1 MTTSSSIDF
10 RFDERQNLA
19 MRIEP
24 NDQGVHVEAG
34 GRSADLSWAWL
45 FDHADDPASVDP
57 STRQRIRMTFGV
69 DAPPLRGVR
78 VTAGRVECFWAD
90 GLETTVSRNALAAAL
105 DAHRIPEVDGV
116 PAGLGLGD
124 DVSLWS
130 TPDEIELGEF
140 HLDELRA
147 DPDRAADVVDALW
160 RWGVV
165 TFDGVAPGE
174 DGTREV
180 ASLIGPVRRTFFGDV
195 WELAADVT
203 DHADS
208 AYGTEELGQ
217 HTDGTY
223 LHDAP
228 GLQLFVC
235 QERAGTGGESTLI
248 DAFALA
254 AGLAAEHPEAAALLA
269 AVPVPGHYVEP
280 GVDVSTARPPLRLD
294 HRGRLVQVSYNN
306 YDRSPFHL
314 GELDA
319 SFRRAYAELARAAD
333 DPARRLH
340 LEWRP
345 GRAMLIDNWRVMH
358 GRTGFTGSRRFLGAY
373 LDHSDLESRHRVLC
387 RS

>member
-1 MTTSSSIDF
+1 
-10 RFDERQNLA
+10 

-24 NDQGVHVEAG
+24 NDQGVHIEAG

-45 FDHADDPASVDP
+45 FDHADDPTSVDP
-57 STRQRIRMTFGV
+57 ETRQRIRMTFGV
-69 DAPPLRGVR
+69 DSPPLRGVR
-78 VTAGRVECFWAD
+78 VTAGQVECMWAD
-90 GLETTVSRNALAAAL
+90 GLQTTVSRAALAAAL
-105 DAHRIPEVDGV
+105 EAHRIPAIDPL
-116 PAGLGLGD
+116 PADLGLAD

-130 TPDEIELGEF
+130 DPGSMDLSEF
-140 HLDELRA
+140 HVDDLRA
-147 DPDRAADVVDALW
+147 DAALRADVVEALW
-160 RWGVV
+160 RWGVI
-165 TFDGVAPGE
+165 TFDGVTAGE
-174 DGTREV
+174 DGTREI

-208 AYGTEELGQ
+208 AYGTADLGQ

-235 QERAGTGGESTLI
+235 QERAGTGGDSTLI
-248 DAFALA
+248 DAFAVA
-254 AGLAAEHPEAAALLA
+254 ADVAAANAEAAALLA

-280 GVDVSTARPPLRLD
+280 GVNVSTARPALRLD

-319 SFRRAYAELARAAD
+319 EFRRAYAELAQAAD

-373 LDHSDLESRHRVLC
+373 LDHSDLESKHRLLTV
-387 RS
+387 